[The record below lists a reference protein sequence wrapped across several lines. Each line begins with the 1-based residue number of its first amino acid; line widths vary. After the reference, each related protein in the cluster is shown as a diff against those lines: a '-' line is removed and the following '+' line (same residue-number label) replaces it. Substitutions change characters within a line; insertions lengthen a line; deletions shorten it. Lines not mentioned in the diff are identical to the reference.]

1 MLRLAVHP
9 FCSNKH
15 TDNKKAACGLKIAC
29 WNVRTLQDNDNS
41 LERKTATV
49 AQHLSRYNIDISAL
63 SETRFPETGEL
74 EEVKGGYTFYWSGR
88 KPEEARQA
96 GVGFAIKSSIARNLE
111 SLPKGINDRLM
122 TLRLKTSNDQ
132 YVTLISVYAPTMM
145 STDETKEKFY
155 SDLRGILNSTPY
167 HDKIVLLGD
176 FNATMV
182 GKIMREIHPPL
193 LPAE

>member
-1 MLRLAVHP
+1 MLRLAAHP

-74 EEVKGGYTFYWSGR
+74 EEAKGGYTFYWSGR
-88 KPEEARQA
+88 KSEEELSDMYLAQ
-96 GVGFAIKSSIARNLE
+96 IAREIELENQRASKNNEVLE
-111 SLPKGINDRLM
+111 SPDDEI
-122 TLRLKTSNDQ
+122 TSQ
-132 YVTLISVYAPTMM
+132 S
-145 STDETKEKFY
+145 F
-155 SDLRGILNSTPY
+155 
-167 HDKIVLLGD
+167 
-176 FNATMV
+176 
-182 GKIMREIHPPL
+182 
-193 LPAE
+193 